1 MLMSTAPVA
10 YASSL
15 QTELQK
21 EAESNKEGSQTE
33 TSQPETSQSETPAT
47 ETETSQPETK
57 PELETRQTE
66 TAAAETETN
75 ACPVDTTT
83 NEGRQGIR
91 MHPKRMGHRT
101 AIKKTMV
108 RIKKTATRSQT
119 VTARTIRIKKTMRMT
134 RTVRKVTFRNR
145 MMRANRWII
154 LMRQPIMLPISLP
167 ETVFI

>member
-1 MLMSTAPVA
+1 MHRVCRRSFRKRRRVTRKALRQKPVSRRRVRA
-10 YASSL
+10 RHRQRRLRPVSRRRSRNWKRGRL
-15 QTELQK
+15 RRRQPKQK
-21 EAESNKEGSQTE
+21 QMH
-33 TSQPETSQSETPAT
+33 
-47 ETETSQPETK
+47 
-57 PELETRQTE
+57 L
-66 TAAAETETN
+66 
-75 ACPVDTTT
+75 
-83 NEGRQGIR
+83 RQGIR

-108 RIKKTATRSQT
+108 RIKKTAIRSQR

>member
-1 MLMSTAPVA
+1 MMLAGSMLMSTAPVA

-21 EAESNKEGSQTE
+21 EAESNMEGSQTE

-57 PELETRQTE
+57 PELETRQTKQKQMHL
-66 TAAAETETN
+66 
-75 ACPVDTTT
+75 
-83 NEGRQGIR
+83 RQGIR
-91 MHPKRMGHRT
+91 MHPKRMEHRT

>member
-1 MLMSTAPVA
+1 MLVGSMLMSTAALA

-47 ETETSQPETK
+47 ETETSQPE
-57 PELETRQTE
+57 RQ
-66 TAAAETETN
+66 
-75 ACPVDTTT
+75 PKQKQMHL
-83 NEGRQGIR
+83 RQGIR

>member
-75 ACPVDTTT
+75 AQFRFSPCF
-83 NEGRQGIR
+83 RLR
-91 MHPKRMGHRT
+91 
-101 AIKKTMV
+101 
-108 RIKKTATRSQT
+108 KTA
-119 VTARTIRIKKTMRMT
+119 
-134 RTVRKVTFRNR
+134 
-145 MMRANRWII
+145 
-154 LMRQPIMLPISLP
+154 L
-167 ETVFI
+167 